1 MLQVNVHLLW
11 LIQNL
16 MTALVEATWA
26 RMGSLEVNGFYRFSF
41 KAQQFDN
48 YKSLLIITKIINLIK
63 RSKFVRG

>member
-26 RMGSLEVNGFYRFSF
+26 RMGSLEVNGFIDFLL
-41 KAQQFDN
+41 KPN
-48 YKSLLIITKIINLIK
+48 NLIIIK
-63 RSKFVRG
+63 VY